1 MFRLDGKTALV
12 TGASRGIGKAIAMR
26 LAAQGAKVVLA
37 ARSPEPLLE
46 VTEEIQAAGGAA
58 YPLTLDIARV
68 EEVGDRVGGL
78 PEDFAEIDILVNNAG
93 ITADGLLARMSLDQ
107 WQSVLQTNLTG
118 TYAMTRAVTRNMLRK
133 RWGRIITV
141 SSVIGMMGNPGQA
154 NYAAA
159 KAGLIGFSK
168 SVAKELGSRHIT
180 VNVVAPGFVVT
191 AMTDELSDDARKE
204 LVSNV
209 PLRDVGTVDDIAWS
223 VLFLASDE
231 ARYITG
237 HVLNVSGGLYM

>member
-1 MFRLDGKTALV
+1 
-12 TGASRGIGKAIAMR
+12 
-26 LAAQGAKVVLA
+26 
-37 ARSPEPLLE
+37 
-46 VTEEIQAAGGAA
+46 
-58 YPLTLDIARV
+58 
-68 EEVGDRVGGL
+68 
-78 PEDFAEIDILVNNAG
+78 
-93 ITADGLLARMSLDQ
+93 MSLEQ
-107 WQSVLQTNLTG
+107 WQRVIETNLTG
-118 TYAMTRAVTRNMLRK
+118 TYAVTRSVTRGMLRQ
-133 RWGRIITV
+133 RWGRIITI

-168 SVAKELGSRHIT
+168 SLAKELGSRHIT
-180 VNVVAPGFVVT
+180 VNVVAPGFVAT
-191 AMTDELSDDARKE
+191 AMTDELSTDARKT
-204 LVSNV
+204 LVSTV

>member
-12 TGASRGIGKAIAMR
+12 TGASRGIGRAIATR
-26 LAAQGAKVVLA
+26 LAGQGAKVVLA
-37 ARSPEPLLE
+37 ARSPEKLLE
-46 VTEEIQAAGGAA
+46 VAAEIQAAGGEA
-58 YPLTLDIARV
+58 YPLTLDITKA
-68 EEVGDRVGGL
+68 EEVQDRIASL
-78 PEDFAEIDILVNNAG
+78 PEDFVEIDILVNNAG
-93 ITADGLLARMSLDQ
+93 ITADGLLARMGLEQ
-107 WQSVLQTNLTG
+107 WQKVVQTNLTG
-118 TYAMTRAVTRNMLRK
+118 SYAVTKAVTRGMLRK

-141 SSVIGMMGNPGQA
+141 SSVIGMMGNAGQA

-168 SVAKELGSRHIT
+168 SLAKEMGSRHIT
-180 VNVVAPGFVVT
+180 VNVVAPGFVAT
-191 AMTDELSDDARKE
+191 AMTEELSEEARRE
-204 LVSNV
+204 LVSAI

-237 HVLNVSGGLYM
+237 HVLNVSGGLYI